1 MSKHTRR
8 FRRVKRDEAGL
19 ATLEWLLIV
28 GAVAG
33 LAALGVVL
41 VYRSVEETGDR
52 FAAPIPRLTAAQVQA
67 AEVVN
72 EAKSAAADDF
82 DTWDDWERYFSGKCA
97 RIEITISDE
106 RISVTGNE
114 FTRALG
120 GPGFDSDAARAASV
134 ADSDAA
140 TATKA
145 QALCAVGAGTA

>member
-8 FRRVKRDEAGL
+8 FGRVKRDEAGL

-41 VYRSVEETGDR
+41 VYSTVEETGDR

-82 DTWDDWERYFSGKCA
+82 ATWDDWERYFSGKCA
-97 RIEITISDE
+97 RIEITIGDE
-106 RISVTGNE
+106 RIGVTANE
-114 FTRALG
+114 FNGPTGQTVFDPGIALT
-120 GPGFDSDAARAASV
+120 
-134 ADSDAA
+134 ADTAAA
-140 TATKA
+140 TTSKA
-145 QALCAVGAGTA
+145 QVNCSVG